1 MLTSPTR
8 YPCRVTPARLV
19 TLVCIAQ
26 VCAQIGAYTWP
37 ALLPT
42 FIADWHITNGQA
54 GWITGLFYAAYT
66 VSVPFLVTLTDR
78 VDPRSVY
85 LTGVGLTV
93 ASHVGFAAFAD
104 GPWGAGVARILAG
117 VGWAGTYMTGLK
129 LLADRVDPA
138 LMSRAVAGHAAS
150 IGIAGALSFL
160 FAGLLSRWLG
170 WRGAFAGAAA
180 AAVIAWLIV
189 FLCAPAQGRRGDA
202 PAGAA
207 LFDFRPVLRNRSA
220 MAYAVAYCA
229 HTWEMNALR
238 GWAVAFLAYVAST
251 TGERSPWIAPT
262 VVATAM
268 GLIGT
273 WASVTG
279 NEMSIRLGRQR
290 LVRLA
295 MTSCVAL
302 GAVIGFLGAGS
313 YPLAAGLVLLY
324 GLFIWLDSSSL
335 TAGAAGSADPRR
347 RGATLA
353 MHSMAGYAGGFVGPL
368 MLGWILDVSGGMSAT
383 GWGFAFLH
391 VAVVA
396 LIGQIGF
403 MLLRP
408 RDLAGDR
415 SLSAASTGARRSD

>member
-1 MLTSPTR
+1 MK
-8 YPCRVTPARLV
+8 PARLV
-19 TLVCIAQ
+19 ILVCIAQ

-37 ALLPT
+37 ALLPG

-78 VDPRSVY
+78 VDPRAVY

-93 ASHVGFAAFAD
+93 TSHIGFAVFAE
-104 GPWGAGVARILAG
+104 GPWSAGVARTLAG

-129 LLADRVDPA
+129 LLADRVEPG

-150 IGIAGALSFL
+150 IGIAGALSFM
-160 FAGLLSRWLG
+160 FAGALNQWLG
-170 WRGAFAGAAA
+170 WRGAFVGAAA
-180 AAVIAWLIV
+180 AAAIAWMIV
-189 FLCAPAQGRRGDA
+189 QFWAPAQDRHH
-202 PAGAA
+202 PATPGAA

-220 MAYAVAYCA
+220 IAYAVAYCA

-238 GWAVAFLAYVAST
+238 GWAVAFLAYVASA
-251 TGERSPWIAPT
+251 TGERSLWIAPT

-273 WASVTG
+273 WASVAG
-279 NEMSIRLGRQR
+279 NEASIRLGRQR
-290 LVRLA
+290 LVRVA
-295 MTSCVAL
+295 MTICTAC
-302 GAVIGFLGAGS
+302 GAVIGFLGARS
-313 YPLAAGLVLLY
+313 YPLAAVLVLAY

-353 MHSMAGYAGGFVGPL
+353 VHSMAGYAGGFVGPL
-368 MLGWILDVSGGMSAT
+368 MLGWILDLSGGMSPT
-383 GWGFAFLH
+383 GWGWAFLH

-396 LIGQIGF
+396 SIGQNAF
-403 MLLRP
+403 TALRP

-415 SLSAASTGARRSD
+415 PLSGVAIGPDHSR

>member
-1 MLTSPTR
+1 MTPT
-8 YPCRVTPARLV
+8 RLV

-37 ALLPT
+37 ALLPG
-42 FIADWHITNGQA
+42 FITDWHLTNGEA

-66 VSVPFLVTLTDR
+66 VSVPVLVTLTDR

-85 LTGVGLTV
+85 LAGVGLTV
-93 ASHVGFAAFAD
+93 ASHIGFAAFAD
-104 GPWGAGVARILAG
+104 GPWSAAAARVLAG

-129 LLADRVDPA
+129 LLADRVEPA

-160 FAGLLSRWLG
+160 SAGLLNRWLG
-170 WRGAFAGAAA
+170 WRGAFAGAAGA
-180 AAVIAWLIV
+180 AAIAWLIV
-189 FLCAPAQGRRGDA
+189 RLWAPAQRQHHETVP
-202 PAGAA
+202 PAAA

-238 GWAVAFLAYVAST
+238 GWAVAFLAYVAGV

-279 NEMSIRLGRQR
+279 NEVSIRLGRQR

-295 MTSCVAL
+295 MTCCVAC
-302 GAVIGFLGAGS
+302 GAVIGFLGARS
-313 YPLAAGLVLLY
+313 YPLAAALVLLY
-324 GLFIWLDSSSL
+324 GLLIWLDSSSL

-353 MHSMAGYAGGFVGPL
+353 LHSMAGYAGGFVGPL
-368 MLGWILDVSGGMSAT
+368 MLGWILDLSGGMSAI
-383 GWGFAFLH
+383 GWGLAFLH

-403 MLLRP
+403 VALRP
-408 RDLAGDR
+408 RDLAGDQP
-415 SLSAASTGARRSD
+415 LSSASTRVRRSH

>member
-1 MLTSPTR
+1 MTPT
-8 YPCRVTPARLV
+8 RLV
-19 TLVCIAQ
+19 TLVCVAQ

-37 ALLPT
+37 ALLPG
-42 FIADWHITNGQA
+42 FIANWHITNGQA

-66 VSVPFLVTLTDR
+66 VSVPVLVTLTDR

-85 LTGVGLTV
+85 LAGVGLTV
-93 ASHVGFAAFAD
+93 ASHLGFAAFAD
-104 GPWGAGVARILAG
+104 GPSSAGLARILAG

-129 LLADRVDPA
+129 LLADRVEPA

-150 IGIAGALSFL
+150 IGIAGALSFM
-160 FAGLLSRWLG
+160 FAGLLNRWAG

-180 AAVIAWLIV
+180 AAAIAWLIV
-189 FLCAPAQGRRGDA
+189 FIWAPARKARPTA
-202 PAGAA
+202 PADGV

-238 GWAVAFLAYVAST
+238 GWAVAFLAFVASKT
-251 TGERSPWIAPT
+251 AEGSPWIAPT
-262 VVATAM
+262 VIATVM

-273 WASVTG
+273 WASVAG
-279 NEMSIRLGRQR
+279 NEVSIRLGRQR

-295 MTSCVAL
+295 MTSCVACA
-302 GAVIGFLGAGS
+302 AVIGFLGARS
-313 YPLAAGLVLLY
+313 YPLAAALVLLY
-324 GLFIWLDSSSL
+324 GLLIWLDSSSL
-335 TAGAAGSADPRR
+335 TAGAAGSADPQR

-353 MHSMAGYAGGFVGPL
+353 LHSMAGYAGGFVGPL
-368 MLGWILDVSGGMSAT
+368 MIGWILDSAGGMSAF
-383 GWGFAFLH
+383 GWGLAFLH

-396 LIGQIGF
+396 FLGQLAF
-403 MLLRP
+403 MALGP

-415 SLSAASTGARRSD
+415 SVAAERHGATSPPS

>member
-1 MLTSPTR
+1 
-8 YPCRVTPARLV
+8 VTPARLV
-19 TLVCIAQ
+19 TLVCLAQ

-37 ALLPT
+37 ALLPG

-54 GWITGLFYAAYT
+54 GWITGLFYAGYT

-78 VDPRSVY
+78 GDPRTVY

-93 ASHVGFAAFAD
+93 VSHAGFAAFAD
-104 GPWGAGVARILAG
+104 EPWGAGVARVLAG

-129 LLADRVDPA
+129 LLADRVEPT

-150 IGIAGALSFL
+150 IGIAGGLSFL
-160 FAGLLSRWLG
+160 FAGVLNRWLG

-180 AAVIAWLIV
+180 AAAIAWLIV
-189 FLCAPAQGRRGDA
+189 WMWAPPQRRRHDA
-202 PAGAA
+202 PATTV

-220 MAYAVAYCA
+220 VAYAVAYCA

-238 GWAVAFLAYVAST
+238 GWAVAFLAYVAGA

-268 GLIGT
+268 GLVGT
-273 WASVTG
+273 WASVAG
-279 NEMSIRLGRQR
+279 NEASIRLGRQR

-295 MTSCVAL
+295 MTACVAC
-302 GAVIGFLGAGS
+302 GAVIGFLGVRS
-313 YPLAAGLVLLY
+313 YPLASALVLLY

-353 MHSMAGYAGGFVGPL
+353 LHSMAGYAGGFVGPL
-368 MLGWILDVSGGMSAT
+368 VLGWILDLSGGMSGI
-383 GWGFAFLH
+383 GWGLAFLH

-396 LIGQIGF
+396 LFGQIGF
-403 MLLRP
+403 ALLRP

-415 SLSAASTGARRSD
+415 PLSSAPREARRPS

>member
-1 MLTSPTR
+1 M
-8 YPCRVTPARLV
+8 TPARLV
-19 TLVCIAQ
+19 TLVCVAQ

-37 ALLPT
+37 ALLPG
-42 FIADWHITNGQA
+42 FIAEWHISNGQA

-66 VSVPFLVTLTDR
+66 VSVPVLVTLTDR

-93 ASHVGFAAFAD
+93 LSHVGFAAFAE
-104 GPWGAGVARILAG
+104 GPWSAGAARILAG

-150 IGIAGALSFL
+150 IGVAGALSFAC
-160 FAGLLSRWLG
+160 AGALNRWLG
-170 WRGAFAGAAA
+170 WRAAFLGAAA
-180 AAVIAWLIV
+180 AAAIAWLIV
-189 FLCAPAQGRRGDA
+189 RLGAPAQKRRPDA
-202 PAGAA
+202 PHAGA

-220 MAYAVAYCA
+220 LAYAVAYCA

-238 GWAVAFLAYVAST
+238 GWAVAFLAYVASA
-251 TGERSPWIAPT
+251 TGERSPWIGPT
-262 VVATAM
+262 IVATAM

-273 WASVTG
+273 WASVAG
-279 NEMSIRLGRQR
+279 NEASIRLGRQR

-295 MTSCVAL
+295 MTICVAC
-302 GAVIGFLGAGS
+302 GAVIGFLGARS
-313 YPLAAGLVLLY
+313 YPLAAGLVLIY

-353 MHSMAGYAGGFVGPL
+353 VHSMAGYAGGFVGPL
-368 MLGWILDVSGGMSAT
+368 MLGWILDLSGGMSPTA
-383 GWGFAFLH
+383 WGLAFLH
-391 VAVVA
+391 VAIVA

-403 MLLRP
+403 ALLRP

-415 SLSAASTGARRSD
+415 PLTSNRI

>member
-1 MLTSPTR
+1 VLGGRPGL
-8 YPCRVTPARLV
+8 PVTPVRLV

-37 ALLPT
+37 ALLPG
-42 FIADWHITNGQA
+42 FIAEWHITNGQA

-93 ASHVGFAAFAD
+93 ASHVGFAVFAD
-104 GPWGAGVARILAG
+104 GPWSAGVARMLAG

-150 IGIAGALSFL
+150 IGVAGALSFA
-160 FAGLLSRWLG
+160 FAGVLNRWLG
-170 WRGAFAGAAA
+170 WRAAFAGAAA
-180 AAVIAWLIV
+180 AAAIAWLIV
-189 FLCAPAQGRRGDA
+189 WLGAPAQARKREAA
-202 PAGAA
+202 PAGA
-207 LFDFRPVLRNRSA
+207 LYDFRPVLRNRSA
-220 MAYAVAYCA
+220 VAYAVAYCA

-238 GWAVAFLAYVAST
+238 GWAVAFLAYVASA

-273 WASVTG
+273 WASVAG
-279 NEMSIRLGRQR
+279 NEASIRLGRQR

-295 MTSCVAL
+295 MTASVVC
-302 GAVIGFLGAGS
+302 GAIIGFAGARS
-313 YPLAAGLVLLY
+313 YPVAALLVLTY

-335 TAGAAGSADPRR
+335 TAGAAGSADPAR

-353 MHSMAGYAGGFVGPL
+353 VHSMAGYAGGFVGPL
-368 MLGWILDVSGGMSAT
+368 VLGWILDLSGGMSAI
-383 GWGFAFLH
+383 GWGLAFLH
-391 VAVVA
+391 VAIVA

-403 MLLRP
+403 ALLRP

-415 SLSAASTGARRSD
+415 PLGVPARTSHPST